1 MSHVCS
7 YKEQLSLIKLNIDS
21 TNVYYTLVMLG
32 KVQHLFLPHEVATL
46 GVDLLLLTSD
56 DLGAYHNNWNERPIC
71 ELR

>member
-1 MSHVCS
+1 
-7 YKEQLSLIKLNIDS
+7 
-21 TNVYYTLVMLG
+21 MLG